1 MFMIGLEFIIN
12 IDKISSTELSDKLGI
27 AKQNIS
33 RWISGDRKIPQKYL
47 PLLEQIFNLP
57 QEYFQKE
64 LNLLEMTTIARKNL
78 QSEVN
83 FQPVIEKFLST
94 GLNEQEMLK
103 MFQVK
108 YLRNQEEL
116 LVVMDDIYKLM
127 DSDIDFLDM
136 DFIIDAFKS
145 MVEITRLEKMDVNVL
160 NHILD
165 TILHNKPSKN
175 SENDEYIKS
184 FKKRGLSEE
193 EIILEK
199 KTLEIIRSWED
210 RELRL
215 EKEAKEEED

>member
-1 MFMIGLEFIIN
+1 
-12 IDKISSTELSDKLGI
+12 
-27 AKQNIS
+27 
-33 RWISGDRKIPQKYL
+33 
-47 PLLEQIFNLP
+47 
-57 QEYFQKE
+57 
-64 LNLLEMTTIARKNL
+64 MTTIARKNL